1 MGQDSNPASDPAGL
15 EFCPTTDNGQEDCMS
30 RTMLCVLTAGVL
42 ASVSLGTSLVRRHVL
57 GEETRVPHNPGTYRV
72 ALHVSA
78 QSTGDARLMTACPL
92 DFGGQHVFGEE
103 TSSDTLAA
111 KALERR
117 HGQPRPLQWSLRPGA
132 GA

>member
-1 MGQDSNPASDPAGL
+1 MGQDSNPASDPAGWESCL
-15 EFCPTTDNGQEDCMS
+15 TTDNGQEDCMS

-57 GEETRVPHNPGTYRV
+57 GEETRVPHDPGTYRV

-92 DFGGQHVFGEE
+92 GFGGQHGVGEE
-103 TSSDTLAA
+103 TSSDTLSA
-111 KALERR
+111 KTIESRHGGRR
-117 HGQPRPLQWSLRPGA
+117 HNQGSLSPRGA
-132 GA
+132 